1 MTTRLEF
8 KAGEA
13 DALLRADIFLAR
25 ESGLTRS
32 TVIRLMEDGQVTL
45 GGSPVRKN
53 HRIAPNEIFVVL
65 LPAPRESGIKAQ
77 DIPLEIL
84 YEDADMLVINK
95 PRGMVVHPAA
105 GHSEGTLVNALLMHC
120 GDSLSGIGGVDAP
133 GHRAP
138 ARPRHERADAC
149 SQERFRPCE
158 PCRADQGAH
167 RPARI

>member
-32 TVIRLMEDGQVTL
+32 TVRMEDGQVTL

-84 YEDADMLVINK
+84 YEDAIVINK
-95 PRGMVVHPAA
+95 PRGMGHPADTA
-105 GHSEGTLVNALLMHC
+105 
-120 GDSLSGIGGVDAP
+120 
-133 GHRAP
+133 RA
-138 ARPRHERADAC
+138 RW
-149 SQERFRPCE
+149 
-158 PCRADQGAH
+158 
-167 RPARI
+167 